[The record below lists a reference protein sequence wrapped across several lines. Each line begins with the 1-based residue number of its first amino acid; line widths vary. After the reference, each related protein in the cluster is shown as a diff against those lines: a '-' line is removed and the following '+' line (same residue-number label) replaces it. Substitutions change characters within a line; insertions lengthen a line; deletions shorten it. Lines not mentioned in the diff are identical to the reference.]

1 MVLYAEGPCKDNGIS
16 RRNVEVVFEPCICPI
31 GFEEDK
37 QETTRCNCICDEVI
51 SLLKAECNP
60 TISSII
66 RRSNFWIA
74 YISEQTGYIVY
85 PECPL
90 DYCYPPTMRISINFN
105 NPKGT
110 DAQCAHN
117 RRGTLCG
124 ACELGFST
132 VLGSS
137 KCAHCSNHWLALIPA
152 FALAGVALVIF
163 VLCLNLT
170 TAVGTINGLT
180 LYANVVIANCA
191 VYIKD
196 SSFFSVF
203 VSWLNLDLGLES
215 CLYDGMDTY
224 ANVWIRFIFPVYII
238 ILVVLIIVVS
248 EHSSIFAK
256 LLTYKNPVATLATL
270 ILLSY
275 TQLLRTV
282 ISVFRLLY
290 CSIQMEPEE
299 LFGFLMPTL
308 TT

>member
-1 MVLYAEGPCKDNGIS
+1 M
-16 RRNVEVVFEPCICPI
+16 
-31 GFEEDK
+31 
-37 QETTRCNCICDEVI
+37 
-51 SLLKAECNP
+51 
-60 TISSII
+60 
-66 RRSNFWIA
+66 
-74 YISEQTGYIVY
+74 
-85 PECPL
+85 
-90 DYCYPPTMRISINFN
+90 
-105 NPKGT
+105 
-110 DAQCAHN
+110 
-117 RRGTLCG
+117 
-124 ACELGFST
+124 
-132 VLGSS
+132 
-137 KCAHCSNHWLALIPA
+137 
-152 FALAGVALVIF
+152 IF

-180 LYANVVIANCA
+180 LYANFVIANCA